1 MQSLIFG
8 KWQATW
14 KKSVRGGIKY
24 APRRNIFSRFKQSS
38 WLGTSRY
45 SPRFDSTDE
54 QGNQHSPT
62 TIICPLTSQDKTPI
76 ETHVTLTPSDAG
88 ILKVST
94 VLCEQ
99 VRVVDKT
106 RLKKKLGEVVNRN
119 KIEDINRKLM
129 ISIGIGV

>member
-1 MQSLIFG
+1 MHRGEIYLVDLSNQVGSEQTGIRPALIV
-8 KWQATW
+8 Q
-14 KKSVRGGIKY
+14 
-24 APRRNIFSRFKQSS
+24 N
-38 WLGTSRY
+38 
-45 SPRFDSTDE
+45 E

-76 ETHVTLTPSDAG
+76 ETHVTLTPQDAG

-106 RLKKKLGEVVNRN
+106 RLKKSWAKLL
-119 KIEDINRKLM
+119 IEAKLKTLTKNL
-129 ISIGIGV
+129 